1 MALGPVDPL
10 LVLAVVTLA
19 AWTAAAGG
27 VARGIRRLTRLL
39 EVSPLEPGAL
49 PSLTV
54 VVPARNE
61 EEEIESSLRS
71 LLRQDYEGL
80 EVVAVDDRSED
91 ATGRILDAL
100 ADAHPA
106 LRVLHVE
113 ELPPGWLGKGHALQ
127 RGAESASGE
136 LLLFVDADV
145 KMRRSDVLRRA
156 VTTLVRRD
164 LDHVTAIPDLETPG
178 PLLDA
183 VTGTFKLLFGIYFRP
198 WRAEDPAADE
208 YVGTGAFNLVR
219 TARYRDAGGHRP
231 IALQPDDDLMLGRL
245 LKESGCRQAA
255 VLGRAMLSVR
265 WYAHLPEL
273 VRGLEKNSFA
283 VADYSLLRVTA
294 GTAGLLLF
302 ITWPGLALFLTGG
315 ATLWLNAATLAVM
328 TLIYA
333 DNARAYGNSPVYGPL
348 LPLTALVMVFI
359 GWRSALLATATG
371 EIRWR
376 GTSYSLEEL
385 RRERT

>member
-1 MALGPVDPL
+1 MSPWPPDPL
-10 LVLAVVTLA
+10 LLLALCTVVLWGV
-19 AWTAAAGG
+19 AAAS
-27 VARGIRRLTRLL
+27 VARGTRRLVRLRDVAPRPP
-39 EVSPLEPGAL
+39 ESL
-49 PSLTV
+49 PSLTA

-61 EEEIESSLRS
+61 EEEIEESLRS
-71 LLRQDYEGL
+71 LLAQEYGRL

-100 ADAHPA
+100 AEAHPG
-106 LRVLHVE
+106 LRVLHVR
-113 ELPPGWLGKGHALQ
+113 ELPPGWIGKSHALQ

-136 LLLFVDADV
+136 LLVFLDADV
-145 KMRRSDVLRRA
+145 KMHGDDVLRRA
-156 VTTLVRRD
+156 VSALLARD
-164 LDHVTAIPDLETPG
+164 LDHLTAIPDLETPG
-178 PLLDA
+178 PILDA

-198 WRAEDPAADE
+198 WRAEDPSSAQ

-219 TARYRDAGGHRP
+219 TARYREAGGHRP

-245 LKESGCRQAA
+245 LKENGCRQAA
-255 VLGRAMLSVR
+255 VLGRGLLSVR
-265 WYAHLPEL
+265 WYAHLAEL

-283 VADYSLLRVTA
+283 VADYSLLRVA
-294 GTAGLLLF
+294 GGTAALALF

-315 ATLWLNAATLAVM
+315 ATLWLNAAALAVM

-333 DNARAYGNSPVYGPL
+333 DSARAYGNSPVYGPL

-359 GWRSALLATATG
+359 GWRSALLAIATG
-371 EIRWR
+371 RIRWR

-385 RRERT
+385 RRERR